1 MRWAMEVKA
10 ASTRLLVSDIT
21 NCCNFY
27 RDLLD
32 LDVVVETSSYAEF
45 KAAGQTISLFHQGE
59 MASIVHT
66 SDKPAAAD
74 TQDKAVLIFT
84 IVDLDS
90 TYTQLRQAGVPFDE
104 PPTQNSDFN
113 LKIAYCRDPEG
124 NLIGLFEN
132 LM

>member
-1 MRWAMEVKA
+1 MDVKA

-21 NCCNFY
+21 NCCKFY
-27 RDLLD
+27 RDLLG
-32 LDVVVETSSYAEF
+32 LTVIVENPGYAEF
-45 KAAGQTISLFHQGE
+45 EVAGQTISLFHQEE
-59 MASIVHT
+59 MASIIHT
-66 SDKPAAAD
+66 SDKPATAD
-74 TQDKAVLIFT
+74 SQDKTVLIFT
-84 IVDLDS
+84 ITDLDG
-90 TYTQLRQAGVPFDE
+90 TYSQLRQAGVQFDE

>member
-1 MRWAMEVKA
+1 MDVKA

-21 NCCNFY
+21 NCCRFY
-27 RDLLD
+27 RDLLG
-32 LDVVVETSSYAEF
+32 LTVIVESPSYAEF
-45 KAAGQTISLFHQGE
+45 EAAGQTISLFHQKE
-59 MASIVHT
+59 MASIIHT
-66 SDKPAAAD
+66 SDNRAIVD
-74 TQDKAVLIFT
+74 GQDITVLIFT
-84 IVDLDS
+84 ITDLDS
-90 TYTQLRQAGVPFDE
+90 TYSQLKHSGVHFDE

>member
-1 MRWAMEVKA
+1 MDIKA

-21 NCCNFY
+21 NCCKFY
-27 RDLLD
+27 RELLG
-32 LDVVVETSSYAEF
+32 LNVIVETPNYAEF
-45 KAAGQTISLFHQGE
+45 EAAGQTISLFHQEE
-59 MASIVHT
+59 MASIIHT
-66 SDKPAAAD
+66 SGKPTAID
-74 TQDKAVLIFT
+74 SQDKTLLIFT
-84 IVDLDS
+84 IRDLDK
-90 TYTQLRQAGVPFDE
+90 TYTQLREAGVHFDE

>member
-1 MRWAMEVKA
+1 MDIKA

-21 NCCNFY
+21 RCCQFY
-27 RDLLD
+27 RDLLG
-32 LDVVVETSSYAEF
+32 LTVIVESASYAEF
-45 KAAGQTISLFHQGE
+45 KAAGQTISLFHQDE

-66 SDKPAAAD
+66 SDKPATVD
-74 TQDKAVLIFT
+74 SQDKAVLIFT
-84 IVDLDS
+84 ITDLDG
-90 TYTQLRQAGVPFDE
+90 TYSQLRQAGVHFDE

>member
-1 MRWAMEVKA
+1 MDVKA

-21 NCCNFY
+21 NCCRFY
-27 RDLLD
+27 RDLLG
-32 LDVVVETSSYAEF
+32 LTVVVENSSYAEF
-45 KAAGQTISLFHQGE
+45 RAADQIISLFHREE
-59 MASIVHT
+59 MAAIIHT
-66 SDKPAAAD
+66 SDKPTNAES
-74 TQDKAVLIFT
+74 QDKTVLIFT
-84 IVDLDS
+84 ITDLDQ
-90 TYTQLRQAGVPFDE
+90 TYAQLRQAGVDFDE

>member
-1 MRWAMEVKA
+1 MDVKA

-21 NCCNFY
+21 NCCRFY
-27 RDLLD
+27 RELLG
-32 LDVVVETSSYAEF
+32 LKVIVESPSYAEF
-45 KAAGQTISLFHQGE
+45 EAAGQTISLFHQEE
-59 MASIVHT
+59 MASIIHT
-66 SDKPAAAD
+66 SNKPATTD
-74 TQDKAVLIFT
+74 CQDKTVLIFT
-84 IVDLDS
+84 ITDLDN
-90 TYTQLRQAGVPFDE
+90 TYAQLRQAGVHFDE

>member
-1 MRWAMEVKA
+1 MDVKV

-21 NCCNFY
+21 NCCRFY
-27 RDLLD
+27 RDLLG
-32 LDVVVETSSYAEF
+32 LAVVVENPSYAEF
-45 KAAGQTISLFHQGE
+45 KTAGQTISLFHREE
-59 MASIVHT
+59 MAAIIHT
-66 SDKPAAAD
+66 SDKPATAD
-74 TQDKAVLIFT
+74 SQDKTVLIFT
-84 IVDLDS
+84 ITDLDQ
-90 TYTQLRQAGVPFDE
+90 TYTQLRQAGIHFDE

>member
-1 MRWAMEVKA
+1 MDVKA

-21 NCCNFY
+21 NCCKFY
-27 RDLLD
+27 RELLG
-32 LDVVVETSSYAEF
+32 LNVIVETPSYAEF
-45 KAAGQTISLFHQGE
+45 EAAGQIISLFHREE
-59 MASIVHT
+59 MASIIHT
-66 SDKPAAAD
+66 SDKPATANS
-74 TQDKAVLIFT
+74 QDKTLLIFT
-84 IVDLDS
+84 ITDLDK
-90 TYTQLRQAGVPFDE
+90 TYTQLREAGVHFDE

>member
-1 MRWAMEVKA
+1 MDVKA

-21 NCCNFY
+21 NCCRFY
-27 RDLLD
+27 RDLLG
-32 LDVVVETSSYAEF
+32 LTVIVETPSYAEF
-45 KAAGQTISLFHQGE
+45 KVAGQTISLFHREE
-59 MASIVHT
+59 MASIIHT
-66 SDKPAAAD
+66 SNKPAKAD
-74 TQDKAVLIFT
+74 CQDTALLIFT
-84 IVDLDS
+84 ITDLDK
-90 TYTQLRQAGVPFDE
+90 TYATLREAGVHFDE